1 MTPTAPLRHP
11 LDIEGVPRTPRAD
24 ALRDALAARVVIA
37 DGAMGTMLQRYE
49 PTLDDYRQ
57 LEGCNEILNVSRP
70 DLIARIHDDYL
81 AVGIDAIETNTF
93 GANWSNL
100 SDYGIDDRIHE
111 LAEAGARIAR
121 ERVEAAEATDGR
133 MRWVL
138 GSMGPG
144 TKLPSLGHTTYE
156 HLKETFA
163 LQAEGLIDGGADAF
177 LIETSQDLLQ
187 TKAAVN
193 GCKQAIVARGIR
205 LPIFV
210 EVTVETTGTM
220 LMGSEIGAAL
230 TALEPLGVDA
240 IGLNC
245 ATGPAEMS
253 EHLRHLS
260 KHSPVT
266 IACMPNAGLP
276 VLTADGAHY
285 PLTPAE
291 LATAHEQFV
300 REFGIGLVGG
310 CCGTTPEHLAA
321 VVERLAPL
329 AEIGVSSR
337 RSAPRSTSG
346 EGTPV
351 VERAQRDETQRTVT
365 IEPGVASLYQHVPF
379 QQDASYLAIGERT
392 NANGSKAFREAM
404 LEGRWDDCV
413 EIARNQIRVGAHL
426 LDVCIDYVG
435 RDGVA
440 DIREVVSRFASASTL
455 PLVIDSTE
463 PAVIRAGLE
472 LIGGRPVVN
481 SVNYEDGD
489 GPASRFG
496 RIMPLVKE
504 HGTAVIALTI
514 DEQGQARTAQDKLR
528 IASRL
533 VDALV
538 GEWGM
543 KVEDIIVDCLTFPIA
558 TGQEETRRDAI
569 ETIEAIRGLVAKY
582 PGIHT
587 TLGVSNVSF
596 GLNPAARSVLNSV
609 FLHEATQAGLDSGI
623 IDAAKIVPLAS
634 IPDDQRKVALD
645 LVWDRRERDADGNVT
660 YDPLAVMLDLFAGV
674 DTAALRDQRAAELA
688 ALPVGERL
696 ERRII
701 DGELKGLEADLD
713 LARADGI
720 APLQIINDHLLEG
733 MKVVG
738 ERFGS
743 GQMQLPFVLQS
754 AEVMKTAVALLEP
767 HMEKSSASGKG
778 RIVLATVRGDVHDIG
793 KNLVDIILTNN
804 GYDVVN
810 LGIKQP
816 IADIIAAAEEHDAD
830 VIGMSGLLVKSTVVM
845 KENLEELQSRGLAKK
860 WPVLLG
866 GAALTR
872 AYVEDDLA
880 GLFDGEVR
888 YAKDAFEGLALMEP
902 LVRVARGASPDEV
915 GLPPLK
921 KRIHRE
927 GSLLTLTEPD
937 AMPARSDVA
946 ADNPVPAPPFWGTR
960 IVRGIALADYAAFL
974 DERATFMGQWGLKPG
989 RGDDGLSYEQLVET
1003 EGRPRLRYWLDR
1015 ILAEGMLDASVAYGY
1030 FPVVSEG
1037 DDVVVLH
1044 HGDDPTGILGV
1055 PGLLAPDGGSLGL
1068 LGDVSSRSA
1077 RSTPGA
1083 SLAGDV
1089 SSRSARSTPGGS
1101 PVGGVSSRSAR
1112 GAAGAPP
1119 VVERGAQR
1127 RDETESPAVGTER
1140 LRFSFPRQRRDRH
1153 LCLADFVRSRDTST
1167 GSGTGGRVDVLPV
1180 QLVTA
1185 GARIDQV
1192 TAKLFAEDR
1201 YRDYYEL
1208 NGLVMQLTEALAE
1221 FWHARIRSE
1230 LGFAAEDPADTAGL
1244 FKLEYRGAR
1253 FSLGYPACPDMEDRR
1268 KVVELLRPERMGVE
1282 LSDELQLHPEQSTDA
1297 FVFHHPEAKYFS
1309 V

>member
-1 MTPTAPLRHP
+1 MPRFA
-11 LDIEGVPRTPRAD
+11 LDIDSVPRPVRSQELLD
-24 ALRDALAARVVIA
+24 AVNQRVVIA
-37 DGAMGTMLQRYE
+37 DGAMGTMLQDRE
-49 PTLDDYRQ
+49 LSLETDFQ
-57 LEGCNEILNVSRP
+57 GLEGCNEILNDTRP
-70 DLIARIHDDYL
+70 DVIGDIHDAYF
-81 AVGIDAIETNTF
+81 AVGIDAVETNTF

-100 SDYGIDDRIHE
+100 SDYGIDDRIEE
-111 LAEAGARIAR
+111 LARKGAKIAR
-121 ERVEAAEATDGR
+121 ERAEAAEKTDGR

-144 TKLPSLGHTTYE
+144 TKLPSLGHISYDY
-156 HLKETFA
+156 LKQTFA

-245 ATGPAEMS
+245 ATGPDEMS

-260 KHSPVT
+260 KQSSVA

-285 PLTPAE
+285 PLSPSE
-291 LATAHEQFV
+291 LATSHEQFV
-300 REFGIGLVGG
+300 REFGLGLVGG
-310 CCGTTPEHLAA
+310 CCGTTPAHMAA
-321 VVERLAPL
+321 VVERLAPF
-329 AEIGVSSR
+329 
-337 RSAPRSTSG
+337 RSNENDGGTSPASG
-346 EGTPV
+346 SKTAGRVPT
-351 VERAQRDETQRTVT
+351 EREAG
-365 IEPGVASLYQHVPF
+365 IASLYQHVNF
-379 QQDASYLAIGERT
+379 DQESSYLAIGERT
-392 NANGSKAFREAM
+392 NANGSKAFRQAM
-404 LEGRWDDCV
+404 LEERWDDCV
-413 EIARNQIRVGAHL
+413 DIAREQIRVGAHL

-440 DIREVVSRFASASTL
+440 DIKEVVSRFASASTL

-463 PAVIRAGLE
+463 PPVLQAGLE
-472 LIGGRPVVN
+472 HIGGRPVIN

-489 GPASRFG
+489 GPDSRFA

-514 DEQGQARTAQDKLR
+514 DEHGQARTTEGKVA

-533 VDALV
+533 IDALV

-543 KVEDIIVDCLTFPIA
+543 RVEDIIVDALTFPIA
-558 TGQEETRRDAI
+558 TGQEETRRDGI
-569 ETIEAIRGLVAKY
+569 ETIEAIRQITTKY

-596 GLNPAARSVLNSV
+596 GLNPAARIVLNSV
-609 FLHEATQAGLDSGI
+609 FLHEAVEAGLSSGI

-634 IPDDQRKVALD
+634 LPEEQRKVALD
-645 LVWDRRERDADGNVT
+645 LVWDRREYDADGNVT
-660 YDPLAVMLDLFAGV
+660 YDPLASMLDMFAGV

-688 ALPVGERL
+688 ALPTGERL
-696 ERRII
+696 QRRII
-701 DGELKGLEADLD
+701 DGEGKGLEEDLD
-713 LARADGI
+713 LARSEGMT
-720 APLQIINDHLLEG
+720 PLGIINDQLLEG

-738 ERFGS
+738 ERFGA
-743 GQMQLPFVLQS
+743 GEMQLPFVLQS
-754 AEVMKTAVALLEP
+754 AEVMKNAVALLEP
-767 HMEKSSASGKG
+767 HMEKSDASGKG
-778 RIVLATVRGDVHDIG
+778 TMVIATVRGDVHDIG

-804 GYDVVN
+804 GYKVIN

-816 IADIIAAAEEHDAD
+816 IADIIAAAEEHNAD

-845 KENLEELQSRGLAKK
+845 KENLAELQSRGLGKK
-860 WPVLLG
+860 WPVILG

-872 AYVEDDLA
+872 AYVEQDLA
-880 GLFDGEVR
+880 GQFDGEVR
-888 YAKDAFEGLALMEP
+888 YAKDAFEGLSLMEP
-902 LVRVARGASPDEV
+902 LVRVARGEAPDAV
-915 GLPPLK
+915 GLPALK
-921 KRIHRE
+921 KRIHK
-927 GSLLTLTEPD
+927 GGPKFKVTEPE
-937 AMPARSDVA
+937 AMPGRSDVA
-946 ADNPVPAPPFWGTR
+946 SDNTVPSPPFWGTR
-960 IVRGIALADYAAFL
+960 IVRGVALHDFAAFL

-989 RGDDGLSYEQLVET
+989 RGEDGASYEELVER
-1003 EGRPRLRYWLDR
+1003 EGRPRLRYWMDR
-1015 ILAEGMLDASVAYGY
+1015 ILGEGMLDASVAYGY

-1037 DDVVVLH
+1037 EQVVVLH
-1044 HGDDPTGILGV
+1044 HGTDPDGVLGT
-1055 PGLLAPDGGSLGL
+1055 PGLLAPDGGS
-1068 LGDVSSRSA
+1068 
-1077 RSTPGA
+1077 
-1083 SLAGDV
+1083 
-1089 SSRSARSTPGGS
+1089 GG
-1101 PVGGVSSRSAR
+1101 PI
-1112 GAAGAPP
+1112 
-1119 VVERGAQR
+1119 
-1127 RDETESPAVGTER
+1127 GTER
-1140 LRFSFPRQRRDRH
+1140 LRFDFPRQRRDRH
-1153 LCLADFVRSRDTST
+1153 LCLADFVRSRE
-1167 GSGTGGRVDVLPV
+1167 SGRIDVLPV

-1185 GARIDQV
+1185 GGNVDEV
-1192 TAKLFAEDR
+1192 TAKLFAGDH

-1230 LGFAAEDPADTAGL
+1230 LGFAAEEPKDKAGL
-1244 FKLEYRGAR
+1244 FKLDYRGAR

-1268 KVVELLRPERMGVE
+1268 KVVELLHPERMGVV
-1282 LSDELQLHPEQSTDA
+1282 LSDELMLHPEQSTDA
-1297 FVFHHPEAKYFS
+1297 FVFHHPEAKYFK

>member
-1 MTPTAPLRHP
+1 MTAPVTSPRFA
-11 LDIEGVPRTPRAD
+11 LDIDGVPRTERAQ
-24 ALRDALAARVVIA
+24 ALLDALASRVVIA
-37 DGAMGTMLQRYE
+37 DGAMGTMLQRHDLQIE
-49 PTLDDYRQ
+49 TDFAG
-57 LEGCNEILNVSRP
+57 LEGCNEILNVTRP
-70 DLIARIHDDYL
+70 DVVAAIHDAYF
-81 AVGIDAIETNTF
+81 AVGVDAVETNTF

-111 LAEAGARIAR
+111 LAESGARIAR
-121 ERVEAAEATDGR
+121 ERAEAAEAADGR

-144 TKLPSLGHTTYE
+144 TKLPSLAHTTYA

-177 LIETSQDLLQ
+177 LVETSQDLLQ
-187 TKAAVN
+187 TKAAIN

-260 KHSPVT
+260 KHSSVT

-276 VLTADGAHY
+276 VLGADGAHY

-300 REFGIGLVGG
+300 REFGLGLIGG

-321 VVERLAPL
+321 VVERLGAYRSL
-329 AEIGVSSR
+329 SEERNDETKRGDDSGSAHDVSSR
-337 RSAPRSTSG
+337 FARGAT
-346 EGTPV
+346 
-351 VERAQRDETQRTVT
+351 D
-365 IEPGVASLYQHVPF
+365 EPGVASLYQHVPF
-379 QQDASYLAIGERT
+379 RQDASYLAIGERT

-426 LDVCIDYVG
+426 LDVCVDYVG

-463 PAVIRAGLE
+463 PAVIQAGLE

-514 DEQGQARTAQDKLR
+514 DEQGQARTTADKVR

-533 VDALV
+533 VDELV
-538 GEWGM
+538 GEWGLRTS
-543 KVEDIIVDCLTFPIA
+543 DIIVDCLTFPIA
-558 TGQEETRRDAI
+558 TGQEETRRDGI
-569 ETIEAIRGLVAKY
+569 ETIEAIRALTAKY
-582 PGIHT
+582 PGINT

-609 FLHEATQAGLDSGI
+609 FLHEATQAGLTSGI

-634 IPDDQRKVALD
+634 LGEAQRKVALD
-645 LVWDRRERDADGNVT
+645 LVWDRREWDAEGNLT
-660 YDPLAVMLDLFAGV
+660 YDPLATMLDLFAGV

-713 LARADGI
+713 LARAEGTSPF
-720 APLQIINDHLLEG
+720 AIINDHLLEG

-767 HMEKSSASGKG
+767 HMERTDEAGKG
-778 RIVLATVRGDVHDIG
+778 TIVLATVRGDVHDIG

-804 GYDVVN
+804 GYTVIN

-816 IADIIAAAEEHDAD
+816 IADIIAAAEEHGAD

-845 KENLEELQSRGLAKK
+845 KENLQELQARGLAGR
-860 WPVLLG
+860 WPVILG

-872 AYVEDDLA
+872 AYVEQDLA
-880 GLFDGEVR
+880 ELFDGEVR

-902 LVRVARGASPDEV
+902 LVRIARGEARNAV

-921 KRIHRE
+921 KRIHAA
-927 GSLLTLTEPD
+927 GSRLTLTEPE

-946 ADNPVPAPPFWGTR
+946 SDNPVPAPPFWGTR

-989 RGDDGLSYEQLVET
+989 RGEDGLSYEQLVET

-1037 DDVVVLH
+1037 DDIVVLH
-1044 HGDDPTGILGV
+1044 HGDDPTGVLGV
-1055 PGLLAPDGGSLGL
+1055 PGLLAPDGGSG
-1068 LGDVSSRSA
+1068 
-1077 RSTPGA
+1077 GA
-1083 SLAGDV
+1083 I
-1089 SSRSARSTPGGS
+1089 
-1101 PVGGVSSRSAR
+1101 
-1112 GAAGAPP
+1112 GADR
-1119 VVERGAQR
+1119 V
-1127 RDETESPAVGTER
+1127 
-1140 LRFSFPRQRRDRH
+1140 RFHFPRQRRDRH
-1153 LCLADFVRSRDTST
+1153 LNLADFVRSRD
-1167 GSGTGGRVDVLPV
+1167 SGQVDVMPV

-1185 GARIDQV
+1185 GAAIDAV
-1192 TAKLFAEDR
+1192 TAKLFAENR

-1230 LGFAAEDPADTAGL
+1230 LGFAGEDPSDTAGL